1 MTVNAPTPAVYE
13 AWQAQQRA
21 RPELVV
27 PLARFAEHLG
37 VHWPAESLDAEAMAR
52 LCLPD
57 LYLVCGC
64 LAGDPASISAFEREL
79 APVLERAVASFGDDI
94 RREVTQGL
102 RAALLVDHR
111 GRGPLL
117 REYSG
122 QGAVRRW
129 LRVVAAR
136 EATRLYH
143 AGRRESPPDD
153 DALFDSLVGQGDLRG
168 ELARLDAARQFR
180 HAFSQALLGLPPRE
194 RTALRMHVVDGLT
207 IDQIAPAFE
216 VHRATAARWLG
227 AAHEGLLAATRR
239 NLMRELA
246 LGPDDA
252 DSLIRA
258 ARSRLELSLE
268 RMLGEEDEGRDATDE
283 P

>member
-1 MTVNAPTPAVYE
+1 MTVNAPTPAVHE

-21 RPELVV
+21 RPELAV
-27 PLARFAEHLG
+27 PLERFAELLRC
-37 VHWPAESLDAEAMAR
+37 HWPEETLDAAGVSR

-57 LYLVCGC
+57 LYLVSGC
-64 LAGDPASISAFEREL
+64 LAGDAASLAAFEREL
-79 APVLERAVASFGDDI
+79 APILERAVSSFDDDI
-94 RREVTQGL
+94 RREVAQGL
-102 RAALLVDHR
+102 RGALLVDHR

-129 LRVVAAR
+129 LRVVAVR

-143 AGRRESPPDD
+143 AARREAPPDD
-153 DALFDSLVGQGDLRG
+153 DALFESLVGEGDLRG

-180 HAFSQALLGLPPRE
+180 RAFSHALSELPPRE

-207 IDQIAPAFE
+207 IDQIAPAFA
-216 VHRATAARWLG
+216 VHRATAARWIG
-227 AAHEGLLAATRR
+227 AAHEGLLVATRR
-239 NLMRELA
+239 HLMRELA
-246 LGPDDA
+246 LGAADA

-268 RMLGEEDEGRDATDE
+268 RMLAGGRDGSVE

>member
-1 MTVNAPTPAVYE
+1 MTVNAPAPAVYE

-21 RPELVV
+21 RPELAV
-27 PLARFAEHLG
+27 PPAHFAEHLRS
-37 VHWPAESLDAEAMAR
+37 HWPEEALDASGLAR

-64 LAGDPASISAFEREL
+64 LVGDPASIAAFEREL
-79 APVLERAVASFGDDI
+79 APILERAVATFGDDI
-94 RREVTQGL
+94 RQEVAQGL
-102 RAALLVDHR
+102 RGSLLVDHR

-143 AGRRESPPDD
+143 AGRREAPPDD
-153 DALFDSLVGQGDLRG
+153 DALFESLVGEGDLRG

-180 HAFSQALLGLPPRE
+180 QAFSQALSGLPPRE

-207 IDQIAPAFE
+207 IDQIAPVFD
-216 VHRATAARWLG
+216 VHRATAARWIG

-246 LGPDDA
+246 LGPADA

-268 RMLGEEDEGRDATDE
+268 RMLGEEREITED